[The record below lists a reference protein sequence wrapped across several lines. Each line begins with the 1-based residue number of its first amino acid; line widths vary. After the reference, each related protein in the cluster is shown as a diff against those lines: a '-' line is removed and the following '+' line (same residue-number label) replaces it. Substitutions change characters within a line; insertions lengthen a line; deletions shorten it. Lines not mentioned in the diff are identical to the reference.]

1 MKYVQE
7 IVQIATKLRR
17 EKIEFFTTE
26 RGGSKK
32 NKFTQ
37 LYEGI
42 SSGAIKDD
50 RSACKY
56 LYGEEYRSKL
66 KAYRKLRERF
76 FWRVVNTLFFL
87 DVEKASATT
96 FNQAQ
101 YECRKLSISAQ
112 ILVSRGART
121 AAAYLAQRGLGIAL
135 KHDFSTEAV
144 ECANIIAGKH
154 GLSGNT
160 KGYEKYASI
169 ALEWMQKRDA
179 DEKAE
184 LYYMRI
190 MSWYAANWSLQQQN
204 LIEISNYIHQIDGW
218 RKRYN
223 TNNLHLYYF
232 RLSLSYAEVEQ
243 DYKKIIQVA
252 NEIREYFKL
261 NTHFASKPTLAGFII
276 AAMSA
281 HIWRREFVQAFNLAK
296 ECRELL
302 ALGSPNWFT
311 FQEHHIILALRSA
324 KYELAQSIFKEVI
337 NNPRFNRNNTVLVE
351 KWRLMEFYV
360 RFTCKE
366 EMSETLMPRDIR
378 GKDKHFRAF
387 ASTLTTL
394 SKDLTG
400 FNVVAVFAHILYL
413 LRIGDFDSLI
423 QRDES
428 LQTLR
433 RKRLSKLNYRLAIFA
448 RMIHLIVEN
457 NFDHEDTRRRAQ
469 SWLKKLSNV
478 PQKYAGGAA
487 ETLEVIPLE
496 DLWEMMMQ
504 ELEKNA

>member
-56 LYGEEYRSKL
+56 LYGDEHRSKL

-87 DVEKASATT
+87 DLEKASVPILGRV
-96 FNQAQ
+96 Q
-101 YECRKLSISAQ
+101 YECRKLMIAAQ
-112 ILVSRGART
+112 ILNSRGASL
-121 AAAYLAQRGLGIAL
+121 AAAYLAKRGLDIAL
-135 KHDFSTEAV
+135 KHEFSTEIV
-144 ECANIIAGKH
+144 ECANVIASKY
-154 GLSGNT
+154 GLEGNT
-160 KGYEKYASI
+160 KLFEYYST
-169 ALEWMQKRDA
+169 LSFEWMQKRDA
-179 DEKAE
+179 DQKAN
-184 LYYMRI
+184 LYFMRV

-204 LIEISNYIHQIDGW
+204 LIEIANYIHQIDEW
-218 RKRYN
+218 RRLYN

-232 RLSLSYAEVEQ
+232 RLTLSYSEVEQ
-243 DYKKIIQVA
+243 DYEKIIKVA
-252 NEIREYFKL
+252 DEIREYFRQKPQF
-261 NTHFASKPTLAGFII
+261 TSKPTLAAFLT
-276 AAMSA
+276 AALSA
-281 HIWRREFVQAFNLAK
+281 HIWRKEFEEAFDLAK
-296 ECRELL
+296 ECKELL
-302 ALGSPNWFT
+302 ASGSPTWFS
-311 FQEHHIILALRSA
+311 FQEPHIILTLRSG

-337 NNPRFNRNNTVLVE
+337 NNSRFNRNNALMVE

-360 RFTCKE
+360 RFVCKE
-366 EMSETLMPRDIR
+366 EMKETLMPGDIR

-413 LRIGDFDSLI
+413 LRIGNFDALI
-423 QRDES
+423 ERDES

-457 NFDHEDTRRRAQ
+457 NFDHEETRRRAQ

-478 PQKYAGGAA
+478 PQKYAGGTA